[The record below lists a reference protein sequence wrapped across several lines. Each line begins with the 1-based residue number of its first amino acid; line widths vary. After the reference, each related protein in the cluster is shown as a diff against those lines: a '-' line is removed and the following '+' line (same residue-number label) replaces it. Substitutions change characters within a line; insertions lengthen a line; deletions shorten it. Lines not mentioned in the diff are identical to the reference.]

1 MTDKELIARLLY
13 LSRVTRDYDQEDMTS
28 ADYADMPVATKEAAD
43 RIEALT
49 KERDE
54 ADDLAKAA
62 FADGASN
69 NIRLAETSYRV
80 KWLEA
85 KLAKAVEAL
94 EKAEAYAE
102 ELEAAR
108 AERAKA
114 VDRAIATLAEI
125 KGERHE

>member
-1 MTDKELIARLLY
+1 MTDEELIARMRSKIIIHTDAAVWML
-13 LSRVTRDYDQEDMTS
+13 
-28 ADYADMPVATKEAAD
+28 EAAD
-43 RIEALT
+43 RIEQLAVTNEALT

-94 EKAEAYAE
+94 REIADPISLSQGNVNAEIAC
-102 ELEAAR
+102 
-108 AERAKA
+108 
-114 VDRAIATLAEI
+114 ATLAQI
-125 KGERHE
+125 KGESHE